1 MKLLSL
7 RLENFRQFENQVVL
21 EFAHGPGRNVT
32 VIHGANGSGKT
43 ALLNAFT
50 WVLYGQ
56 FTDALENPDNLV
68 NRRVLMRSPVGDFV
82 NCAVELVFDH
92 DETKYRLRRTRTV
105 KRTDVPPYWE
115 LVGEDEHVL
124 QFAASG
130 GKWETADQADISD
143 ILGRVIP
150 EKLLFYFFF
159 DGERIG
165 QLQRPDKREETA
177 SATALLT
184 GDEVLALTARHLGE
198 VAKRFEQHLKT
209 IGDAETSALISEKQE
224 LEEEMGSLGEG
235 IQQHLVNIRG
245 FEEGEKAISERLREL
260 AETKHLQEERDM
272 LRAREQDVTEDMR
285 SLRDKVVNLVSEK
298 GYLPLLKPAI
308 DKSLGIIK
316 ELYESGKIPSDIKKP
331 FVESLLQ
338 RQRCIC
344 DRPLTKGEPCYE
356 AVEQWL
362 RLSGMSSIEE
372 KAISR
377 RRDLQK
383 AAREE
388 QNFWQELN
396 DLQSQ
401 RERRKTE
408 LFRIEERLNEIA
420 ETLRHAPQE
429 NIRELELAL
438 EQNRNALVHEAA
450 SKKSK
455 QDKIEELRAKTEEI
469 NGEIQRREAKS
480 LEQELTKKRIAV
492 CLEAKAVLEDVREL
506 HRDVYRKD
514 LSERINKIFKRMLF
528 KEYTAVLDDDYR
540 LEVQQDASAVPVG
553 ASTGENQLLSLA
565 FIAGV
570 IEQAQE
576 VVSRANNMLAPNS
589 SDFPLVMD
597 SPFGQLDYNYR
608 GAVADTLPSLANQV
622 VFLFTKAQSDGVMQ
636 SLEKRIGREYVL
648 SYASPKEGV
657 QADYISCRGK
667 TYELV
672 KPARDGHEK
681 TEILEVI

>member
-344 DRPLTKGEPCYE
+344 DRP
-356 AVEQWL
+356 
-362 RLSGMSSIEE
+362 I
-372 KAISR
+372 
-377 RRDLQK
+377 D
-383 AAREE
+383 
-388 QNFWQELN
+388 
-396 DLQSQ
+396 
-401 RERRKTE
+401 ERGT
-408 LFRIEERLNEIA
+408 
-420 ETLRHAPQE
+420 
-429 NIRELELAL
+429 
-438 EQNRNALVHEAA
+438 
-450 SKKSK
+450 
-455 QDKIEELRAKTEEI
+455 
-469 NGEIQRREAKS
+469 
-480 LEQELTKKRIAV
+480 
-492 CLEAKAVLEDVREL
+492 
-506 HRDVYRKD
+506 
-514 LSERINKIFKRMLF
+514 ML
-528 KEYTAVLDDDYR
+528 
-540 LEVQQDASAVPVG
+540 
-553 ASTGENQLLSLA
+553 
-565 FIAGV
+565 
-570 IEQAQE
+570 
-576 VVSRANNMLAPNS
+576 
-589 SDFPLVMD
+589 
-597 SPFGQLDYNYR
+597 
-608 GAVADTLPSLANQV
+608 
-622 VFLFTKAQSDGVMQ
+622 
-636 SLEKRIGREYVL
+636 
-648 SYASPKEGV
+648 
-657 QADYISCRGK
+657 
-667 TYELV
+667 
-672 KPARDGHEK
+672 
-681 TEILEVI
+681 